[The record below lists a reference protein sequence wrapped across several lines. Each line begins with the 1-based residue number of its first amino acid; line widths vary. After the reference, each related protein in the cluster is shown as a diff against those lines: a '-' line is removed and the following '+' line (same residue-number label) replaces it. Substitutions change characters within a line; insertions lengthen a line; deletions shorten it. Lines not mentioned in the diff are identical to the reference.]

1 MELFSIT
8 LVSGIAAGCTFG
20 LVGLAF
26 TAIFNASRI
35 INFANGD
42 LAMVGAFAGSVFL
55 FPREI
60 HPAIGFFGVLA
71 ISIIAGLF
79 IHQLTEPSV
88 KRGAPLINT
97 ILITLGAGLILSGS
111 VGLYTKFGYFRD
123 AFLFGTQPLVLGA
136 MRISPQYIAIVATT
150 ALLSLAYWFLL
161 YRTHLGLTLRALG
174 INSYMASLSGINAV
188 THRGLTWGISAA
200 ISGIAGF
207 LIAPL
212 MVPSA
217 LMGLPLVINGF
228 IAAVVGG
235 LGNPLAAIVGGIVV
249 GLLLQFFSAYVSAGN
264 AQFTM
269 FLLLLIVLMVRP
281 KGLLGRD

>member
-1 MELFSIT
+1 MELFFIT
-8 LVSGIAAGCTFG
+8 LVTGIAVGCTFG

-26 TAIFNASRI
+26 TAIFNASKI

-42 LAMVGAFAGSVFL
+42 LAMVGAFAGAVFL

-71 ISIIAGLF
+71 MSIIAGLC

-123 AFLFGTQPLVLGA
+123 AFLFGTQPFVLGA
-136 MRISPQYIAIVATT
+136 MRISPQYTAIIVTT

-174 INSYMASLSGINAV
+174 INSDMASLSGINAV

-235 LGNPLAAIVGGIVV
+235 LGNPLAAIIGGIVV

-269 FLLLLIVLMVRP
+269 FLLLLTVLMVRP
-281 KGLLGRD
+281 KGILGRD